1 MSIIVLFIVLLKQ
14 QDRVKRRN
22 TELFMASAIDIEYL
36 FVLNA
41 GEWV

>member
-1 MSIIVLFIVLLKQ
+1 MSIMSSFLSLLKQ
-14 QDRVKRRN
+14 QDCVKRNN
-22 TELFMASAIDIEYL
+22 TEHSTALAIEIEYL